1 MKSCID
7 YLRLASWGHV
17 HYTNVMSTLMQ
28 NWPDDWERGKWL
40 QYAGWRKESFFIGM
54 GEQAKKRHSIM
65 QASGFLAHTMHP
77 VFFDFEDWYCTRID
91 IQRTVKKPEWVDL
104 PKLYKHLGK
113 NGTSLISSEENDT
126 LYIGARTSDKFIRL
140 YEKLFEEMYL
150 RLEFELKG
158 KRALMAWKA
167 IENGEDCD
175 RVYDY
180 YLGQLKIPSRYIKLF
195 KNVEH
200 KATEKAMTIER
211 AHTAENRIIWL
222 TSLDPAI
229 RQALGD
235 HDIGERTKILVRSWA
250 KHADKID
257 INS

>member
-1 MKSCID
+1 
-7 YLRLASWGHV
+7 
-17 HYTNVMSTLMQ
+17 MQ

-54 GEQAKKRHSIM
+54 GEQQKKRHSIM
-65 QASGFLAHTMHP
+65 HASGFLAHTMHP
-77 VFFDFEDWYCTRID
+77 VFMDYDKWYCTRID

-113 NGTSLISSEENDT
+113 NGTSLISSDENDT
-126 LYIGARTSDKFIRL
+126 LYLGSRTSDKFTRL

-158 KRALMAWKA
+158 KRALKAWQA
-167 IENGEDCD
+167 IKNGEDVD

-180 YLGQLKIPSRYIKLF
+180 YLSELKLPIRYIKLF
-195 KNVEH
+195 KNIEH
-200 KATEKAMTIER
+200 KETDKAMTEER
-211 AHTAENRIIWL
+211 LHSAEKKLAWIM
-222 TSLDPAI
+222 SLDATMLKAI
-229 RQALGD
+229 GD
-235 HDIGERTKILVRSWA
+235 HDIGERTKTIVRSWA
-250 KHADKID
+250 RHADKID